1 MIEIYIVPINID
13 YNNRR
18 IGPQAQSR
26 GHKAN
31 VFNNLDIVIG
41 ILTSLCCHK
50 TPYGNIVFMFK
61 SLLSSSNSDGGGLV
75 GASLVE

>member
-1 MIEIYIVPINID
+1 
-13 YNNRR
+13 
-18 IGPQAQSR
+18 
-26 GHKAN
+26 

-61 SLLSSSNSDGGGLV
+61 TLLSSSNSDGGGLV
-75 GASLVE
+75 GASLVEQPSYRDSLYLNPHWIFNKY